1 MGRKAKGK
9 STNKSN
15 KMEPT
20 TIGGFCR
27 GFIIVRRLSATTKPV
42 LLAAMCTQIMT
53 DSLNEQQQKKS
64 NEGRNKSERERERE
78 NEKSFNPVVC
88 SRCLVCCSSFF
99 FFFFSFKWSS
109 LPALKLIKKLSK
121 KPPFKGGVGG
131 RRWPQLIY
139 QKTKANISIFPP
151 NDLK

>member
-1 MGRKAKGK
+1 
-9 STNKSN
+9 
-15 KMEPT
+15 MEPT

-42 LLAAMCTQIMT
+42 LLAAVCTQIMT

-64 NEGRNKSERERERE
+64 NEGRNKSERERERMK
-78 NEKSFNPVVC
+78 NRSIRLFVLVV
-88 SRCLVCCSSFF
+88 LFVVVV
-99 FFFFSFKWSS
+99 FFFSPSS
-109 LPALKLIKKLSK
+109 LPALGLMKKLSK

-139 QKTKANISIFPP
+139 KKTNKSKHFNFSPQ
-151 NDLK
+151 